1 MPSASFQPQSTCLQ
15 WTAHDLRRVPHG
27 QLRLQRGEV
36 LGTATRR
43 EAGYPGPSTLGSSAL
58 HTDLQIRLGATLTPG
73 SPTVQPSRA
82 QGHAR
87 ATFGLQR
94 LRPPLPPSSP
104 PPSLT
109 PYSALLHATPPALVH
124 CLLPRASPLQFPS
137 TSVRPEVTRGASSP
151 RAARSTPHPTIVTPS
166 PPFLRR
172 SSQLFSGAS
181 RRKSRSS
188 YGSAGTASRPRKR
201 ALARRAISPEEG
213 RGVEHRK
220 AHRIPGSADEL
231 RRRSLPPG
239 IRRVRGGLESRTTPG
254 TPHRCDTVRYRLA
267 NSLAPQRRRRS

>member
-1 MPSASFQPQSTCLQ
+1 M
-15 WTAHDLRRVPHG
+15 
-27 QLRLQRGEV
+27 

-58 HTDLQIRLGATLTPG
+58 HTDLQIRFGATLTPG

-94 LRPPLPPSSP
+94 LCPPLPPSSP

-166 PPFLRR
+166 PPFFAPLQSTLLRGKQAEVPQFLWLRR
-172 SSQLFSGAS
+172 H
-181 RRKSRSS
+181 
-188 YGSAGTASRPRKR
+188 
-201 ALARRAISPEEG
+201 
-213 RGVEHRK
+213 GVETAQACASK
-220 AHRIPGSADEL
+220 AGDQS
-231 RRRSLPPG
+231 RRRS
-239 IRRVRGGLESRTTPG
+239 RSRTSKSTSNPG
-254 TPHRCDTVRYRLA
+254 
-267 NSLAPQRRRRS
+267 